1 MIKLSIPVPDIASTI
16 ASYSHIQVGRAAN
29 SADAASRTGSF
40 VSLGA
45 VVLLKEDIGAYDYY
59 DSGAAVGQW
68 HTYRFCNSTATSGGA
83 WSAPLRGMETG
94 YITVDEF
101 RSYEMGLLDG
111 PDGTDIGDRKI
122 ERFIKVASS
131 LIDTYTQQSFQ
142 YRQDTEKHKWNMS
155 TRRIYPYRRPISSLV
170 SMDIFVSNQ
179 QSAAFNVADV
189 FVNKDRNYFE
199 VTSLATVTYSL
210 FPVMI
215 GLGLIE
221 PVAVIT
227 YISGSEVVPEDVKD
241 ANAIITAHLLAED
254 SLDKQAMGA
263 MSELTVGNMTM
274 KRHRTAPG
282 VKYDGIPGPAAAILD
297 QYVGENIR

>member
-1 MIKLSIPVPDIASTI
+1 MIKLSISVPDIASTI
-16 ASYSHIQVGRAAN
+16 SSYSHIQVGRAST
-29 SADAASRTGSF
+29 SADAGSRTGSF

-45 VVLLKEDIGAYDYY
+45 VVTLQAKIGAYDYY
-59 DSGAAVGQW
+59 DSGAAVNQW
-68 HTYRFCNSTATSGGA
+68 HTFRFCNSTATSGGS
-83 WSAPLRGMETG
+83 WSAPVRGLEIG
-94 YITVDEF
+94 YLTVDEF
-101 RSYEMGLLDG
+101 RSYEMGLLEG
-111 PDGTDIGDRKI
+111 PDGSDIGDRKI
-122 ERFIKVASS
+122 ERFLKVASS

-142 YRQDTEKHKWNMS
+142 YRQDTEKHKWSMS
-155 TRRIYPYRRPISSLV
+155 TRRIYPYRRPIASLV
-170 SMDIFVSNQ
+170 GLDVFVSSQ
-179 QSAAFNVADV
+179 QSAAFNVSDV

-227 YISGSEVVPEDVKD
+227 YISGYEVVPEDVKD
-241 ANAIITAHLLAED
+241 ACAIIAAHLLAED
-254 SLDKQAMGA
+254 ALDKQAMGA
-263 MSELTVGNMTM
+263 MSELTVGNMSM

-297 QYVGENIR
+297 QYIGANIR